1 MAISIKPIMISNVSS
16 CSGVLISQILCCFGV
31 YALVLAVLARLAA
44 VALVVLLVRLTVPVA
59 YRLGAA

>member
-1 MAISIKPIMISNVSS
+1 MISNVSS